1 MKLKRITAVFIA
13 VIMCMLALTTG
24 ASAAKVKKSV
34 SLNITKGTMY
44 VGGTYTLKPTVTG
57 YSKYTLQWSTSDKSV
72 VSVKKGGK
80 IQANKA
86 GTATVTVKVKGTSL
100 KASCKLTVKN
110 KSVKQSTSTPAA
122 STANSYS
129 DAQELVSKM
138 TIGWN
143 LGNTLDSLG
152 SWLSNKLDC
161 ETAWGNPKTTKAMI
175 DTVKKAGFN
184 TIRIPV
190 SWGDHI
196 DADANI
202 DKAWLDR
209 VQEVVDYAYD
219 NGMYVI
225 LNSHHDNSWI
235 KLTAADEKA
244 VAKKYG
250 NLWKQIAVRFK
261 DYDEKLLFEG
271 LNEPRTEGSAKEWN
285 GGTPAERKILNN
297 YYKVFVETVRSTGGK
312 NKTRF
317 LVINPYAASNNYNA
331 MNDLVLPDD
340 DRLIVSVHSYSPY
353 NVALNRNSDEKSLNS
368 SNKGEIDYVFNNINK
383 VFLSK
388 GIPVIMGEFGT
399 MNKENTEERVKIA
412 EYFVSTANKYGVPCI
427 WWDNGTTCLP
437 SEGEGFG
444 LLNRKTLKWYYA
456 DIVKALVE
464 AAK

>member
-1 MKLKRITAVFIA
+1 MKIKRITAVIIA
-13 VIMCMLALTTG
+13 VLMCMFALTTG
-24 ASAAKVKKSV
+24 VSAAEAKKSV
-34 SLNITKGTMY
+34 TLNIKKGTMY
-44 VGGTYTLKPTVTG
+44 VGSSYTLKPTVTG

-110 KSVKQSTSTPAA
+110 KSGKQSTSKAA
-122 STANSYS
+122 SKSNSYS
-129 DAQELVSKM
+129 DASELVSKM

-143 LGNTLDSLG
+143 LGNTLDSTG
-152 SWLSNKLDC
+152 SWLSNKMDC

-235 KLTAADEKA
+235 KLTAADEKT

-250 NLWKQIAVRFK
+250 NLWKQIATRFK

-285 GGTPAERKILNN
+285 GGTAAERKILNN
-297 YYKVFVETVRSTGGK
+297 YYKVFVDTVRSTGGN

-317 LVINPYAASNNYNA
+317 LVINPYGASNNYTA
-331 MNDLVLPDD
+331 MNDLAIPDD
-340 DRLIVSVHSYSPY
+340 DRIIVSVHSYSPY
-353 NVALNRNSDEKSLNS
+353 NMALNRYSDENSLTES
-368 SNKGEIDYVFNNINK
+368 GKREIDNVFSNINK

-388 GIPVIMGEFGT
+388 GVPVILGEFGT
-399 MNKENTEERVKIA
+399 MNKDNTAERVKVA

-427 WWDNGTTCLP
+427 WWDNGTTCSP

-444 LLNRKTLKWYYA
+444 LLDRKALKWYFT
-456 DIVKALVE
+456 DIVKTLVKT
-464 AAK
+464 AK